1 MHKISQILD
10 AFSATT
16 GKICS
21 SFVAVVVL
29 VTCVVVIMRYGLD
42 MGSVLLQDV
51 VLYLH
56 GGLFLLGSAFALKRG
71 AHVRVDIFYRSFS
84 DVRKAWVDLL
94 GNIIFLQPVCWIIL
108 FYSWGYVEFSWRIM
122 EVSPEPDG
130 LPFVYLQKSL
140 LIALAVL
147 LAMQSLSEIFKSLIT
162 IRHG

>member
-1 MHKISQILD
+1 M
-10 AFSATT
+10 
-16 GKICS
+16 
-21 SFVAVVVL
+21 VL

-42 MGSVLLQDV
+42 MGSVLLQDI
-51 VLYLH
+51 VLSLH

-71 AHVRVDIFYRSFS
+71 AHVRLDIFYRGFS
-84 DVRKAWVDLL
+84 EGKTAWVDLM
-94 GNIIFLQPVCWIIL
+94 GNIIFLQPVCWAIL

-147 LAMQSLSEIFKSLIT
+147 LGIQSLSEIFKSLIK
-162 IRHG
+162 IRYG

>member
-1 MHKISQILD
+1 M
-10 AFSATT
+10 
-16 GKICS
+16 
-21 SFVAVVVL
+21 
-29 VTCVVVIMRYGLD
+29 
-42 MGSVLLQDV
+42 
-51 VLYLH
+51 
-56 GGLFLLGSAFALKRG
+56 
-71 AHVRVDIFYRSFS
+71 
-84 DVRKAWVDLL
+84 
-94 GNIIFLQPVCWIIL
+94 IL

>member
-1 MHKISQILD
+1 MHKISKALD
-10 AFSATT
+10 TFSELT
-16 GKICS
+16 GNICS
-21 SFVAVVVL
+21 WFVAMMVL

-56 GGLFLLGSAFALKRG
+56 GGLFLLGSAFALERG
-71 AHVRVDIFYRSFS
+71 AHVRVDIFYRGFS
-84 DVRKAWVDLL
+84 DVKKAWVDLM
-94 GNIIFLQPVCWIIL
+94 GNIIFLQPVCWAIL

-147 LAMQSLSEIFKSLIT
+147 LGIQSLSEIFKSLIK
-162 IRHG
+162 IRYG